1 MEGLLYLSLYSFLS
15 ALAFTAI
22 LCSLPGAWRSF
33 PRWEGV
39 EICVYNCCFLQSFLP
54 ISERTRWWTA
64 IIYTLPKVVN
74 AHGGGSRRGFIW
86 GLLSSWNEMN
96 PSVSGR
102 RCTPLFHLS
111 WRNMRKSSTI
121 WKCQWLQHVGVS
133 AGRVTLL
140 GIQHGKKPGVHL
152 SWFSLKKNLKWK

>member
-64 IIYTLPKVVN
+64 DNVHTAK
-74 AHGGGSRRGFIW
+74 
-86 GLLSSWNEMN
+86 SSKRTWWWESTWIHLRAVEFLKWNESICVREETYSSV
-96 PSVSGR
+96 PS
-102 RCTPLFHLS
+102 F
-111 WRNMRKSSTI
+111 M
-121 WKCQWLQHVGVS
+121 
-133 AGRVTLL
+133 
-140 GIQHGKKPGVHL
+140 KKYAQIIH
-152 SWFSLKKNLKWK
+152 NLKMSVIATCWSFCRPCNAAWHTTWEKTWSAFELVQP